1 MPIKWTNLHFN
12 KNPFF
17 LESLT
22 SSSQLKFFG
31 NRIFEIEDM
40 LNNIKNGSLPFVL
53 EGGVGSGKT
62 TLLTKVANE
71 LIGDDGTNLKDNEC
85 FLLFI
90 VNSEDLID
98 GMNGG
103 DLRKFAFSKIMYLIL
118 TDERLDHILKKIR
131 AIGANELPAE
141 FFMGDEAVSDLMNR
155 FEIPHM
161 SFEQLVAQAT
171 NGGKVIFALDD
182 LDKIED
188 NNVLHNFVKKWRHT
202 VQEIP
207 GVSTIYVGNYGLD
220 GILGGVPGFFAH
232 APTRMRKI
240 NKDDLETILNKRI
253 SNLCNDE
260 KYSSVNE
267 FLEEDIWNL
276 FHQVNRGERIRWILQ
291 TLSRVIE
298 NYRSRVEEDELKIPI
313 EYTNILDCIIEL
325 SEEKLTVPDS
335 LIPITN
341 RLVEIFLDS
350 IEHLTAG
357 ELIDDDWT
365 SYGIWRA
372 HDNLIGVE
380 VVVDG
385 VIDTLPAAP
394 QTIGVYLNDLEKLGL
409 LANKTIKRRKYYL
422 PSDDFMLFL
431 KIKMNT
437 IHRKL

>member
-1 MPIKWTNLHFN
+1 MPIEWSNLYFN

-22 SSSQLKFFG
+22 SDSQLKFFG
-31 NRIFEIEDM
+31 NRKFEIEDM
-40 LNNIKNGSLPFVL
+40 VDNIKNGSMPFVL

-71 LIGDDGTNLKDNEC
+71 LIDDDGTNLKENEC
-85 FLLFI
+85 FLLVI

-103 DLRKFAFSKIMYLIL
+103 DLRKFAFSKLMYLIL
-118 TDERLDHILKKIR
+118 TEKRLDHILKKIR
-131 AIGANELPAE
+131 AIGANELPAGL
-141 FFMGDEAVSDLMNR
+141 FMGDENVSDLMER
-155 FEIPHM
+155 FEMPHM
-161 SFEQLVAQAT
+161 SFEQLVSQAT
-171 NGGKVIFALDD
+171 KGGKVIFALDD

-188 NNVLHNFVKKWRHT
+188 YNVLHDFVKKWRHT

-220 GILGGVPGFFAH
+220 SNLRGVPGFFAH
-232 APTRMRKI
+232 APTRMRKF
-240 NKDDLETILNKRI
+240 NKGDLENILDKRI
-253 SNLCNDE
+253 SILCDGE

-298 NYRSRVEEDELKIPI
+298 NYMSRVEENEIKIPI
-313 EYTNILDCIIEL
+313 GYTNILDCIIEL
-325 SEEKLTVPDS
+325 SEEALTVSDS

-357 ELIDDDWT
+357 ELTDDDWT

-385 VIDTLPAAP
+385 VIDALPVAP
-394 QTIGVYLNDLEKLGL
+394 QTIGAYLNELEKLGL
-409 LANKTIKRRKYYL
+409 LASKTIRRRKYYL